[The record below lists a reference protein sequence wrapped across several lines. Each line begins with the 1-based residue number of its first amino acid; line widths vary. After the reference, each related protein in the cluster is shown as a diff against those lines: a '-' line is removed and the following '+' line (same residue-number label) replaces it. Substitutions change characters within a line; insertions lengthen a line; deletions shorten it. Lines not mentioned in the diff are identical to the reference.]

1 MAGGGFVSVA
11 MGASVVTGVASLT
24 ANELAIGDTTP
35 RPSMSVPFTGYGSA
49 EMAGPSWAA
58 FVVGRRL

>member
-24 ANELAIGDTTP
+24 AAENAVGLAAPGFGK
-35 RPSMSVPFTGYGSA
+35 SVPFSG
-49 EMAGPSWAA
+49 
-58 FVVGRRL
+58 